1 MIAVPQARAVVLRGF
16 FEVACFTGLD
26 PYPLLRNAGISPS
39 LFDDPET
46 RLPAA
51 QIAGLVEDAARR
63 SGCQS
68 FGLLMQECR
77 TYESLGPVALLFE
90 RLPNMREVLEAV
102 TEYRRH
108 MNDVFHLEVEEGQPA
123 LIKVEHRP
131 EFATAQV
138 ADMTVAMTHLLLT
151 AVSHRRWRPDAVHF
165 RHPAPGDTGVF
176 RRFFPAPV
184 HFGSSFDGLE
194 CRRELLDLP
203 LPGASQVMADNARR
217 LLDMVELPPE
227 DAPVSERVSR
237 SIALLLPA
245 GRASLEE
252 VARSLDNGPR
262 DLQRKL
268 EREGH
273 SFGEL
278 LNNARRELSQRYLSN
293 DAQPITIVAELT
305 GYSSAGSFSR
315 WFAGEFGVAPGAWRK
330 SYRGELLQAA

>member
-1 MIAVPQARAVVLRGF
+1 MIAVPQARAVVLKGF
-16 FEVACFTGLD
+16 FEVARFTGLD
-26 PYPLLRNAGISPS
+26 PYALLRDAGINPPLLE
-39 LFDDPET
+39 DPET

-51 QIAGLVEDAARR
+51 QVVGLIDAAARL

-90 RLPNMREVLEAV
+90 RLPNMREVLKSI
-102 TEYRRH
+102 TQYRRH
-108 MNDVFHLEVEEGQPA
+108 MNDVFHIQVEERQSA
-123 LIKVEHRP
+123 LIKVEHLP
-131 EFATAQV
+131 EFATSQV
-138 ADMTVAMTHLLLT
+138 VDMTVAMTHLLLT
-151 AVSHRRWRPDAVHF
+151 AVSQRRWRPDAMHF
-165 RHPAPGDTGVF
+165 RHAAPDDMSIF
-176 RRFFPAPV
+176 RRFFPAPLQ
-184 HFGSSFDGLE
+184 FGSSFDGLE

-227 DAPVSERVSR
+227 NAPVSERVSR

-245 GRASLEE
+245 GRATLEE
-252 VARSLDNGPR
+252 VARSIDSGPR

-268 EREGH
+268 EREGRT
-273 SFGEL
+273 FGEL

-305 GYSSAGSFSR
+305 GYSSAASFSR
-315 WFAGEFGVAPGAWRK
+315 WFTAEFGVAPGAWRK
-330 SYRGELLQAA
+330 SYHDELLQAA